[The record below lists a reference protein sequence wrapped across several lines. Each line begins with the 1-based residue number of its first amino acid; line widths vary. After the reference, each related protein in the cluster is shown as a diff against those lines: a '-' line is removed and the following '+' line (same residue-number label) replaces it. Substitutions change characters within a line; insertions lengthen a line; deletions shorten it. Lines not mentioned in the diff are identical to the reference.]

1 MKIFYQIEPLFDED
15 NYELWSIR
23 MKTLLS
29 KKRIRDYVT
38 IKNYNSQLLV
48 ENDST
53 TRNMFKDVE
62 RAASLILLNLY
73 EGSLL
78 QIQHIVNSY
87 DIWIALKNLYNSK
100 EFSSKFLLCRQ
111 LFEISLVNC
120 DDNMKQYL
128 NQIKRLNDQLITKKI
143 LIFEKVI
150 YVWVLNNFFEN
161 YESLITTI
169 T

>member
-1 MKIFYQIEPLFDED
+1 MTMNISKMKIFYQIESLFDED

-48 ENDST
+48 ENDPT

-62 RAASLILLNLY
+62 RAASFILLNLY

-78 QIQHIVNSY
+78 QIQHI
-87 DIWIALKNLYNSK
+87 
-100 EFSSKFLLCRQ
+100 
-111 LFEISLVNC
+111 
-120 DDNMKQYL
+120 
-128 NQIKRLNDQLITKKI
+128 
-143 LIFEKVI
+143 
-150 YVWVLNNFFEN
+150 
-161 YESLITTI
+161 
-169 T
+169 